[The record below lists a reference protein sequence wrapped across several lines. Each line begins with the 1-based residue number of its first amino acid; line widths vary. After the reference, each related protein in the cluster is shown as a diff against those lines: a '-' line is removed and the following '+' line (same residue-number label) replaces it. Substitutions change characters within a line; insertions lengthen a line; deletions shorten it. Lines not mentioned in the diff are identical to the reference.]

1 MTSRPDLAFD
11 GFGTDPLEDHANSE
25 DPQKINIL
33 VVDDN
38 ADYLFAL
45 EEVLA
50 GPDRHVVMVQS
61 GEEALRYLLGADVG
75 VILLDIHLSGLSGYE
90 TAALIRKRSR
100 TRAVPMIFVTGCSKD
115 NTEIAHGYSFGAV
128 DYIFKP
134 VDPTV
139 LRSKVDCFVALAK
152 STQILKRQTRAF
164 ELSEKG
170 FINSRGA
177 AMLVKEAPLPAILAD
192 ARGCVLHANIEA
204 IRVLGAHIGP
214 CVAATNWTT
223 LTPGERWLLT
233 GAIREA
239 TERQV
244 MREIC
249 VHPRP
254 QSGELMA
261 IAVSLGPLRDDD
273 GRVMGVLGIGR
284 DMRPYQQAML
294 DLERVTGEL
303 YRKSQELG
311 QLKEI
316 VVARDLAIF
325 RLQKDNEEL
334 RRGVRSSPPV
344 QAEADPCQGERP

>member
-1 MTSRPDLAFD
+1 
-11 GFGTDPLEDHANSE
+11 
-25 DPQKINIL
+25 
-33 VVDDN
+33 
-38 ADYLFAL
+38 
-45 EEVLA
+45 
-50 GPDRHVVMVQS
+50 
-61 GEEALRYLLGADVG
+61 
-75 VILLDIHLSGLSGYE
+75 
-90 TAALIRKRSR
+90 
-100 TRAVPMIFVTGCSKD
+100 
-115 NTEIAHGYSFGAV
+115 
-128 DYIFKP
+128 
-134 VDPTV
+134 
-139 LRSKVDCFVALAK
+139 
-152 STQILKRQTRAF
+152 
-164 ELSEKG
+164 
-170 FINSRGA
+170 
-177 AMLVKEAPLPAILAD
+177 
-192 ARGCVLHANIEA
+192 
-204 IRVLGAHIGP
+204 
-214 CVAATNWTT
+214 VAATNWTT

-261 IAVSLGPLRDDD
+261 ISVSLAPLRDDD

-294 DLERVTGEL
+294 DLERLTGEL

-344 QAEADPCQGERP
+344 QAEADPCEGERP